1 MAISTAPAPGTSASS
16 GRRSALLA
24 LLGVSLGHLLNDMQ
38 QSVLL
43 SIYPLIKD
51 PLGLSFAQIGL
62 ITLVFQLTASLIQP
76 FVGLYTDRHPQPY
89 SLVAGACSTF
99 AGIVLLAA
107 AHHFGVVL
115 AAAALI
121 GIGSSIFHPEASRV
135 ARLASGGRFGLAQS
149 IFQVGGNSG
158 QALGPLLVA
167 LVVVPHGQGHVAWFA
182 LGALV
187 AAVVLARVG
196 GWYGRHLAELRARPR
211 TAPVPTHRLPGSA
224 VLASLAALIALM
236 VADNFY
242 AAAISSFFPF
252 YLIDRFGIGVQA
264 AQVHL
269 FAFLAA
275 AAAGTFL
282 GGPLADRFGKKA
294 VLTGVA
300 FAVLPLTLLLPHVG
314 LPLIGPASVLIGLVM
329 GSAFPVIVVYAQEL
343 VPGRIGLIGGLF
355 FGLAFGLGGIGA
367 ALLGWL
373 ADLTSIT
380 VVYRLCALL
389 PILGLVVAFL
399 PDIDRAQRRAV
410 AG

>member
-1 MAISTAPAPGTSASS
+1 MALSTAPAPAAPAPS
-16 GRRSALLA
+16 GRRGALLA

-43 SIYPLIKD
+43 SIYPLIKG

-99 AGIVLLAA
+99 AGIVLLAT

-167 LVVVPHGQGHVAWFA
+167 LIVVPHGQGHAAWFA
-182 LGALV
+182 LGAVV

-211 TAPVPTHRLPGSA
+211 TAPRAAHDLSGNA

-264 AQVHL
+264 AQIHL
-269 FAFLAA
+269 FVFLAA

-314 LPLIGPASVLIGLVM
+314 LALTGPVSVLIGLVM

-373 ADLTSIT
+373 ADLTSIAA
-380 VVYRLCALL
+380 VYRFCAFL
-389 PILGLVVAFL
+389 PILGLAVAFL
-399 PDIDRAQRRAV
+399 PDIDRARRRAV

>member
-1 MAISTAPAPGTSASS
+1 MATTSAPLPAATAPRARQG
-16 GRRSALLA
+16 ALLI

-43 SIYPLIKD
+43 SIYPLIKG

-62 ITLVFQLTASLIQP
+62 ITLVFQLTASVIQP

-89 SLVAGACSTF
+89 SLVAGAFSTF
-99 AGIVLLAA
+99 CGIVLLAT
-107 AHHFGVVL
+107 AHQFAMVL
-115 AAAALI
+115 LAAALI

-135 ARLASGGRFGLAQS
+135 ARLASGGRFGFAQS
-149 IFQVGGNSG
+149 VFQVGGNTG

-167 LVVVPHGQGHVAWFA
+167 LLVVPHGQGHAAWFA
-182 LGALV
+182 LAAVV
-187 AAVVLARVG
+187 AAIVLARVG
-196 GWYGRHLAELRARPR
+196 AWYGRHLAELRARPR
-211 TAPVPTHRLPGSA
+211 AAAAIAHSLSGRA
-224 VLASLAALIALM
+224 VAASLGALIALM
-236 VADNFY
+236 IADNFY

-269 FAFLAA
+269 FVFLAA

-282 GGPLADRFGKKA
+282 GGPLADRFGRKA

-300 FAVLPLTLLLPHVG
+300 FAVLPFTLLLPHVG
-314 LPLIGPASVLIGLVM
+314 LTLTGPVSVVVGLIM

-367 ALLGWL
+367 AVLGWV
-373 ADLTSIT
+373 ADLTSIGF
-380 VVYRLCALL
+380 VYRACAFL
-389 PILGLVVAFL
+389 PILGLAVALL
-399 PDIDRAQRRAV
+399 PDIDRARRRAM

>member
-99 AGIVLLAA
+99 AGIVLLAT

-380 VVYRLCALL
+380 VVYRLCAFL

-399 PDIDRAQRRAV
+399 PDIDRARRRAV

>member
-1 MAISTAPAPGTSASS
+1 MASSTVSAPAASASS
-16 GRRSALLA
+16 GRRGALLA

-99 AGIVLLAA
+99 AGIVLLAT
-107 AHHFGVVL
+107 AHHFGVVI

-167 LVVVPHGQGHVAWFA
+167 LIVVPHGQGHAAWFA
-182 LGALV
+182 LGAVV
-187 AAVVLARVG
+187 AALVLARVG
-196 GWYGRHLAELRARPR
+196 AWYGRHLAALRARPR
-211 TAPVPTHRLPGSA
+211 SAPAA
-224 VLASLAALIALM
+224 VHGLSGRAVFASLAALIALM

-269 FAFLAA
+269 FVFLAA
-275 AAAGTFL
+275 AAAGTFV

-314 LPLIGPASVLIGLVM
+314 LPLTGVVSVLIGLVM

-373 ADLTSIT
+373 ADLTSIAA
-380 VVYRLCALL
+380 VYRTCAFL
-389 PILGLVVAFL
+389 PILGLAVAFL
-399 PDIDRAQRRAV
+399 PDIDRARRRAV
-410 AG
+410 AS